1 MVESRTYCC
10 DVLSGRVEG
19 DVLSTQEVAGAGA
32 ACAVDV
38 AGARGENEEG
48 MRVSAA
54 GCGRW
59 RQAGDDGRN

>member
-1 MVESRTYCC
+1 M
-10 DVLSGRVEG
+10 
-19 DVLSTQEVAGAGA
+19 AGAGA